1 MKALGFLRHL
11 WVQVLVAITLAV
23 LVGAIWPKFGNDL
36 KPLGDAFI
44 ALIKMLIAVVIFCT
58 VSAGIAKMSDLKKV
72 GIVGVKTL
80 VYFEVISTFAL
91 LIGLLVGHF
100 LHPGEGFVP
109 QNVDVKAA
117 QAYITQAK
125 HQTTLVDYLLHLIP
139 KTFVGA
145 FADGDLLQVLVLAI
159 LTGFACSRLGEF
171 GARCATAL
179 DMVVKVFFS
188 MIHIV
193 VKAAPIGAFGAMAYT
208 VGHFGLKALVPL
220 GLLVGEFFLTGVLF
234 VLIVLGAVAATAKFS
249 ILRFLNYIR
258 EEILIVLGTSSSE
271 TVLPQIMEKL
281 ERLGASKSV
290 VGLVVPTGYSFNLD
304 GTNIY
309 MTLATLFLAQVSH
322 VDLTWP
328 QMLSIIGISMLTSK
342 GASGVTGAGVI
353 TLAATLAVT
362 PGVPV
367 ESIAILI
374 GVDRFMSLIRAQV
387 NLIGNGVA
395 TLVVAGWEGE
405 LDRNALERELLA
417 GPGLVEADRDR
428 EDVLEEDAV

>member
-342 GASGVTGAGVI
+342 GASGVTGAGFI